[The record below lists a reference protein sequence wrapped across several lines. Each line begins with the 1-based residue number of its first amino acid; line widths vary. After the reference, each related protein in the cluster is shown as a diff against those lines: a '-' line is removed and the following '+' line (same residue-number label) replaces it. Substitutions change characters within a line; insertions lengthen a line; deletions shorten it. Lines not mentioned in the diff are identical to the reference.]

1 LMGDLET
8 VPPPARRG
16 AIGGKEEEIRGRE
29 IRGTSEM
36 KK

>member
-1 LMGDLET
+1 LKGDLET

-16 AIGGKEEEIRGRE
+16 AIGGKEKILRGRKVP
-29 IRGTSEM
+29 GLFEM

>member
-1 LMGDLET
+1 LMEDLGT

-16 AIGGKEEEIRGRE
+16 AIGGKEKEFRGRK
-29 IRGTSEM
+29 IPWPFEM

>member
-1 LMGDLET
+1 MGDLGT

-16 AIGGKEEEIRGRE
+16 AIGGKEKDSGGRE
-29 IRGTSEM
+29 IPGDFEM